1 MQSMFSQGN
10 VVILQSKA
18 SKKSL
23 RINNGDVEG
32 NGGRGEL
39 AQFRVHVKRPG
50 VVSLQNVHESY
61 NWLAIFQEQTIGT
74 VRYKAHTVTHTGVC
88 SNTPV
93 KVLSVTCSLYM
104 EYLHTTSLLCVEHC
118 QECMNIGIV
127 HRNAQCQHFVRVL
140 QRFCKLQLHK
150 S

>member
-1 MQSMFSQGN
+1 MYVPVRGSLMHASLAPRLFVGCVGDVQSFSLLMQSMFSQGN

-23 RINNGDVEG
+23 RINDGDVEG

-61 NWLAIFQEQTIGT
+61 NWLAIFQE
-74 VRYKAHTVTHTGVC
+74 
-88 SNTPV
+88 
-93 KVLSVTCSLYM
+93 
-104 EYLHTTSLLCVEHC
+104 
-118 QECMNIGIV
+118 
-127 HRNAQCQHFVRVL
+127 
-140 QRFCKLQLHK
+140 
-150 S
+150 

>member
-1 MQSMFSQGN
+1 MYVPVRGSLMHASLAPRLFVGCVGDVQSFSLLMQSMFSQGN

-74 VRYKAHTVTHTGVC
+74 VHYKAHTVTHTGVC

-104 EYLHTTSLLCVEHC
+104 EYLHTTVVCCV
-118 QECMNIGIV
+118 
-127 HRNAQCQHFVRVL
+127 
-140 QRFCKLQLHK
+140 
-150 S
+150 